1 MTERH
6 RTGHP
11 MTVKKT
17 LTYAAWAFL
26 IYFIAFR
33 PQAAANVAQGLVGL
47 IGTLGKGFGDFFSSL
62 VT

>member
-1 MTERH
+1 
-6 RTGHP
+6 

-33 PQAAANVAQGLVGL
+33 PQAAASVGKGLVGL
-47 IGTLGKGFGDFFSSL
+47 IGSVGKGFGDFFSSL
-62 VT
+62 IT

>member
-1 MTERH
+1 MTL
-6 RTGHP
+6 
-11 MTVKKT
+11 KKT

-33 PQAAANVAQGLVGL
+33 PQAAASVAEGIIGL
-47 IGTLGKGFGDFFSSL
+47 IGTIGTGFGDFFSSL

>member
-1 MTERH
+1 MTL
-6 RTGHP
+6 
-11 MTVKKT
+11 KKT

-33 PQAAANVAQGLVGL
+33 PQAAASVAQGLIGL
-47 IGTLGKGFGDFFSSL
+47 ISAIGTGFGDFFSRI